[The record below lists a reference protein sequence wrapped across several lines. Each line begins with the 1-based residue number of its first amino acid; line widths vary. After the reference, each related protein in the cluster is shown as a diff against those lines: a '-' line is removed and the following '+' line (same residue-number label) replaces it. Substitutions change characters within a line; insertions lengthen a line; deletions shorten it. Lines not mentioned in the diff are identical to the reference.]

1 MESENTK
8 RTQAQNWRE
17 LSEFK
22 VMEWLF
28 WLRTI
33 MVIAQSVAILLVI
46 AYMDLPLPLW
56 PAGLAPVML
65 LAFNLMVYWRL
76 EAGRSVSPDEI
87 SLHLLFDL
95 LVFTFLLYW
104 TGGSANPFVSGYLVP
119 IALAATFG
127 SLRYALGLGLVSVLM
142 YSILMVK
149 YVPLPA
155 MDGRFGGDF
164 SLHVFGMWLSFL
176 ISAAITIAFVS
187 SLAGLA
193 RKRAIAL
200 KQAEQNS
207 LNDQHVVALGALA
220 AGAAHELGTPLSNIG
235 MLADE
240 LINSDNTAE
249 ELTQFSNSL
258 KQQIEICRAQI
269 GLLREQANIA
279 QSARAQ
285 RYRVD
290 RFISQVLDRFSAM
303 RSDMRVT
310 LNQPPS
316 SDGYLVSDPAL
327 SQTLLSLLNNA
338 ADASLDNGKDKI
350 EVSYKIQAGYLSL
363 TIDDF
368 GKGLSEIEQ
377 AMVGAVPFSSKDS
390 GLGIGLLLSQAN
402 ISRLG
407 GSLRLDN
414 RESGSASG
422 VRTEIKIPIVR
433 QYDE

>member
-1 MESENTK
+1 
-8 RTQAQNWRE
+8 
-17 LSEFK
+17 
-22 VMEWLF
+22 MEWLF
-28 WLRTI
+28 WLRNV
-33 MVIAQSVAILLVI
+33 MVVAQSAALFLAIVYLK
-46 AYMDLPLPLW
+46 LPLPLW
-56 PAGLAPVML
+56 PAGLAPLML
-65 LAFNLMVYWRL
+65 LTFNLLVYWRL
-76 EAGRSVSPDEI
+76 EVGRSVSSAEI

-127 SLRYALGLGLVSVLM
+127 TLRQAVGLGLVSVLM
-142 YSILMVK
+142 YSMLMVK

-155 MDGRFGGDF
+155 MNGRFGGDF
-164 SLHVFGMWLSFL
+164 PLHVFGMWLSFL

-240 LINSDNTAE
+240 LTNPDNSGE
-249 ELTQFSNSL
+249 ELTEFSSSL
-258 KQQIEICRAQI
+258 KQQIEICRTQI
-269 GLLREQANIA
+269 SLLREQANLA
-279 QSARAQ
+279 QSSGAQ
-285 RYRVD
+285 RYEID
-290 RFISQVLDRFSAM
+290 HFISQVLDRFSAM

-310 LNQPPS
+310 LNPPQRS
-316 SDGYLVSDPAL
+316 HARLVSDPAL

-338 ADASLDNGKDKI
+338 ADASLENGKDNI
-350 EVSYKIQAGYLSL
+350 EVSYEIRAGYLLL

-368 GKGLSEIEQ
+368 GTGLSELEQ

-407 GSLRLDN
+407 GSLRLHN
-414 RESGSASG
+414 RDPRGVSG
-422 VRTEIKIPIVR
+422 VRTEIKIPIAR
-433 QYDE
+433 QEDE